1 MTRAQFLHRMAL
13 LERERVRDFD
23 ALMRERR
30 APVPEERVAGRFVPP
45 CPPITAEIAAKNW
58 ALLADAIGAS
68 ERYDEV
74 GRVAS

>member
-1 MTRAQFLHRMAL
+1 MTRAELVTP

-23 ALMRERR
+23 ALPQERHM
-30 APVPEERVAGRFVPP
+30 PVPAERVAGRFVPP

-58 ALLADAIGAS
+58 ALLAEAIGAS
-68 ERYDEV
+68 ERYDEA